1 MKVAMGG
8 SGWSEGSPSS
18 SCMSHQWLL
27 TQRSLST
34 RAGSSAQMAVE
45 LQ

>member
-1 MKVAMGG
+1 MKAAMGG
-8 SGWSEGSPSS
+8 CGWSEGSPSS

-27 TQRSLST
+27 TQHILST